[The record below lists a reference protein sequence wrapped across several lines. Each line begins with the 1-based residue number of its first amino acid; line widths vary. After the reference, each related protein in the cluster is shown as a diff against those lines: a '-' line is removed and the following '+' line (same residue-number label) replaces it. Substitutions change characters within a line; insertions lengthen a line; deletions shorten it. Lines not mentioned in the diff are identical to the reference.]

1 MTERHVWQIACVG
14 LVALVALASQPA
26 SVHAQDMA
34 LPRVVSR
41 DSTAAGMQHLVGRRV
56 TAIEITGHRA
66 TKQQVI
72 TREIHTKVGDS
83 LGVELRYDVSRLENL
98 GIFAEITVQ
107 GEEVGNDSVRVIF
120 KLKEMPTWFPV
131 ISYSYTEENGV
142 SIGAGIS
149 SVNLTGRDLSVSAR
163 AYTGG
168 TDQQWARISWP
179 WISGDHNSFDFYGA
193 HIARQDVLRG
203 FKELSQEFTPEV
215 GTALSEHSWVR
226 AKFSAFNMSSDTT
239 GITLSANN
247 EDQLIRLGGSIGW
260 DTRDSWINPRQ
271 GWKNEVEVWR
281 TGGFLGGDG
290 DWWTGTF
297 DVRTWQPLTARTKI
311 LISGLATIQSGTLG
325 EQVPRYMNYNLG
337 GANSVR
343 GYAITDHEEQYSGKN
358 QMIGTAEYSWAAIA
372 PRRFDLWKI
381 SLKLGAEFA
390 AFGDA
395 GIAWSERGDLR
406 LPRARGGIGA
416 GLRLLVPGS
425 EMVRLDWG
433 WSPQGGLQFHF
444 ATGTKPVAQRNRVR

>member
-1 MTERHVWQIACVG
+1 MRAIVAVFAT
-14 LVALVALASQPA
+14 LVMLLAAPA
-26 SVHAQDMA
+26 RVYAQDLN
-34 LPRVVSR
+34 LPRVMSR
-41 DSTAAGMQHLVGRRV
+41 DSTVDGLQHLAGRRV
-56 TAIEITGHRA
+56 TAVEITGYRA
-66 TKQQVI
+66 TKERVI
-72 TREIHTKVGDS
+72 RREILTHVGDS
-83 LGVELRYDVSRLENL
+83 LGAELRYDIARLENL
-98 GIFAEITVQ
+98 GIFSEITVA
-107 GEEVGNDSVRVIF
+107 GEEVGDDGVRIVLT
-120 KLKEMPTWFPV
+120 LKEMPTWFPV
-131 ISYSYTEENGV
+131 LSYSYTEENGV

-168 TDQQWARISWP
+168 TDQQWGRISWP

-193 HIARQDVLRG
+193 HIVRKDVLRG
-203 FKELSQEFTPEV
+203 FEESSKEFTPEI
-215 GTALSEHSWVR
+215 GTALTKHSWVR
-226 AKFSAFNMSSDTT
+226 VKFSAFQMKSDTA
-239 GITLSANN
+239 GITLSPDN
-247 EDQLIRLGGSIGW
+247 EDQLYRLGGAIGW

-297 DVRTWQPLTARTKI
+297 DVRRWQPLTRRTKL
-311 LISGLATIQSGTLG
+311 LISGLATLQRGILG
-325 EQVPRYMNYNLG
+325 EDVPVYMNYNLG

-343 GYAITDHEEQYSGKN
+343 GYSVSNHDDAYSGKN
-358 QMIGTAEYSWAAIA
+358 QMIGTVEYSVAAIP

-381 SLKLGAEFA
+381 SLKLGAEFT

-395 GIAWSERGDLR
+395 GIAWNESNELSLERTR
-406 LPRARGGIGA
+406 RGFGA

-425 EMVRLDWG
+425 EMVRLDFG
-433 WSPQGGLQFHF
+433 WSPEGGLLFHF

>member
-1 MTERHVWQIACVG
+1 MPTLRPLRVVFVG
-14 LVALVALASQPA
+14 LVALVCGSARVS
-26 SVHAQDMA
+26 AQDLS
-34 LPRVVSR
+34 LPRIVTR
-41 DSTAAGMQHLVGRRV
+41 DSTVAGMQHLVGRRV
-56 TAIEITGHRA
+56 TAIEITGYRA
-66 TKQQVI
+66 TKEHI
-72 TREIHTKVGDS
+72 IKREIHTRVGDP

-98 GIFAEITVQ
+98 GIFAEITVE
-107 GEEVGNDSVRVIF
+107 GDTVGDDGVRVVF
-120 KLKEMPTWFPV
+120 RVKEMPTWFPV
-131 ISYSYTEENGV
+131 ISYAYTEENGV

-163 AYTGG
+163 VYTGG
-168 TDQQWARISWP
+168 TDQQWTRISWP

-193 HIARQDVLRG
+193 HLVRQDVLRG
-203 FKELSQEFTPEV
+203 FKESSKEFTPEV
-215 GTALSEHSWVR
+215 GTALSARSWMRV
-226 AKFSAFNMSSDTT
+226 KFSAFQMKSDTA
-239 GITLSANN
+239 GITLSADD
-247 EDQLIRLGGSIGW
+247 EDQLYRLGGSVGW
-260 DTRDSWINPRQ
+260 DTRDSWVNPRE

-290 DWWTGTF
+290 DWWTGSF
-297 DVRTWQPLTARTKI
+297 DVRRWQPLTDRTK
-311 LISGLATIQSGTLG
+311 LLLSGLATLQTGILGTD
-325 EQVPRYMNYNLG
+325 VPVYMNYNLG
-337 GANSVR
+337 GANSIR
-343 GYAITDHEEQYSGKN
+343 GYAIADHEHQYSGKN
-358 QMIGTAEYSWAAIA
+358 QMIGTAEYSWAAIP